1 MHPER
6 PPGQSLGHSAYRPD
20 IDGLRAVAILA
31 VLGFHAFPA
40 WVPGGFVG
48 VDVFF
53 VISGFLIS
61 GLLLGDLE
69 SGRFSL
75 ADFYARRIRRIYP
88 ALILVLL
95 TGLGAGYF
103 LLWPGEYRN
112 LGKHVAGGASFIVN
126 FLLWGEQGYF
136 EGQAATKPLLHLWSL
151 GVEEQFYIVWPLLL
165 AAAWKWKHRA
175 GWLIATLGI
184 LSLGANLWLAARGT
198 DADFYS
204 PLSRFWELMAGGGLA
219 WMARAEIKL
228 GRPALVNGASVT
240 GAALIAAAV
249 FLFDKDMDYPG
260 WRAMLPVAGA
270 CLLIAAGGK
279 TGGGNAFFNRRVLAA
294 RPVVAVGLISYPLY
308 LWHWPLLSF
317 AQILSGEPPARWVRI
332 GIVAA
337 SFVLAALTYLLVE
350 KPIRRASLLPH
361 TARHKAV
368 ALLLVMLALGAA
380 GAGIWAA
387 KGIPMRFADGGTT
400 GEALDGDRLIA
411 VWQQNVRM
419 HECHLQ
425 DLDDARGPECV
436 EAKRPLLML
445 WGDSHAAALYPG
457 LRTLQASTGG
467 KFGIAQMTQAG
478 CPPVFDVP
486 NLTFRHDCNDLNESI
501 LRYAETLRPAVILL
515 SAAWRHHDYPMTDAD
530 MIALLNATVA
540 TIRKALPD
548 SHVIVVGPDLRWATP
563 LPSIYRRALT
573 IDKHDPPAHM
583 ADHLDPA
590 FAPLDKKMAAAMR
603 TAGVDYLSPQS
614 FLCDAHG
621 CLTRFGDGLDSLTF
635 IDEEHVTQAGSDF
648 IAEKYAPVL
657 LPALGIAPKN

>member
-1 MHPER
+1 MQTER
-6 PPGQSLGHSAYRPD
+6 PSGHLSYRPD

-40 WVPGGFVG
+40 WAPGGFVG

-69 SGRFSL
+69 NGRFSL

-95 TGLGAGYF
+95 TALWAGFF

-112 LGKHVAGGASFIVN
+112 LGKHVAGGAGFIVN
-126 FLLWGEQGYF
+126 FLLWGESGYF

-165 AAAWKWKHRA
+165 AVAWKWKHRA
-175 GWLIATLGI
+175 GPLAAGWLIAGLGI
-184 LSLGANLWLAARGT
+184 VSLGVNLWLASRGT

-204 PLSRFWELMAGGGLA
+204 PLSRFWELMAGGALA
-219 WMARAEIKL
+219 WLSRAEIKRA
-228 GRPALVNGASVT
+228 RPLLVNAALANGASVA
-240 GAALIAAAV
+240 GAALIATAV
-249 FLFDKDMDYPG
+249 ILFDKDMDYPG
-260 WRAMLPVAGA
+260 WRAIVPVAGA

-279 TGGGNAFFNRRVLAA
+279 TGGGEAFLNRRVLAA
-294 RPVVAVGLISYPLY
+294 RPAVAIGLISYPLY
-308 LWHWPLLSF
+308 LWHWPMLSF
-317 AQILSGEPPARWVRI
+317 AQILSGEPPARWLRI
-332 GIVAA
+332 AIVAA

-350 KPIRRASLLPH
+350 RPIRRAAEERGGP
-361 TARHKAV
+361 RRKAI
-368 ALLLVMLALGAA
+368 ALFIVMLALGAA

-387 KGIPMRFADGGTT
+387 KGLPMRYADGGVI
-400 GEALDGDRLIA
+400 GEALDGVRLIG

-425 DLDDARGPECV
+425 DLDDTRGPECV

-457 LRTLQASTGG
+457 LRTLQANTGG

-486 NLTFRHDCNDLNESI
+486 NLTFRRDCNDLNESI
-501 LRYAETLRPAVILL
+501 LRYAETLQPAVILL
-515 SAAWRHHDYPMTDAD
+515 SAAWRHHDYPMRDAD
-530 MIALLNATVA
+530 MIARLTATVA
-540 TIRKALPD
+540 RLRKDLPH
-548 SHVIVVGPDLRWATP
+548 SHVIVVGPDLRWVTP

-583 ADHLDPA
+583 ADHLDRLAALPSERSEA
-590 FAPLDKKMAAAMR
+590 RSRPVDLSFDLAPRRLE
-603 TAGVDYLSPQS
+603 SPHGRDDRS
-614 FLCDAHG
+614 VAHVARN
-621 CLTRFGDGLDSLTF
+621 CPR
-635 IDEEHVTQAGSDF
+635 
-648 IAEKYAPVL
+648 
-657 LPALGIAPKN
+657 